1 MRVMVHNG
9 ARRPL
14 DADAHPT
21 VGAVVDALLGAGADA
36 HALVSIAVDGCG
48 VDLDELGELRALPC
62 AGVGELV
69 VETRPLRAVASDAL
83 ESASQYGA
91 ELAGALRRTAGLLQ
105 DGARARANA
114 LWAAAVDGVVV
125 WLGAVNGAAAALGAD
140 GAPLAEV
147 ERELA
152 APLEALADAWERDDT
167 IAIADLLEHELA
179 RRIEGWAARLAAL
192 PAGREG

>member
-1 MRVMVHNG
+1 HASPDVADSTGVAARVSRIGRASRGAGAARGAWHRSCSTDTRVRRRCAVRLETVSGEAMRVMVHNG

-83 ESASQYGA
+83 ESASQYG
-91 ELAGALRRTAGLLQ
+91 
-105 DGARARANA
+105 
-114 LWAAAVDGVVV
+114 
-125 WLGAVNGAAAALGAD
+125 
-140 GAPLAEV
+140 
-147 ERELA
+147 
-152 APLEALADAWERDDT
+152 
-167 IAIADLLEHELA
+167 
-179 RRIEGWAARLAAL
+179 
-192 PAGREG
+192 